1 MEFSEQFKA
10 YIRAINKVKSS
21 NEVKAKKLSG
31 YNLYC
36 QETRAEFQGTSIEI
50 MKQLGE
56 KWKGE
61 SAASKLKYKE
71 KADKLNETAAKEAA
85 AVVVEEDALVGELK
99 VAINE
104 LIKKF
109 KKDAKKRAVVTEVVE
124 VVEVVEAP
132 KEEPAAPAV
141 PVEVETVKVAAPV
154 KKRVVKKKVAA

>member
-10 YIRAINKVKSS
+10 YIRSINKVKST

-36 QETRAEFQGTSIEI
+36 QEMRSTLEGTSIEI
-50 MKQLGE
+50 MKKLGE

-61 SAASKLKYKE
+61 SDANKLKYKE
-71 KADKLNETAAKEAA
+71 KADKLNVVAVKDAA

-99 VAINE
+99 LAIND

-109 KKDAKKRAVVTEVVE
+109 KKDAKKRVVVEPVEVVPEPVVE
-124 VVEVVEAP
+124 VVVPETVPEPVVVE
-132 KEEPAAPAV
+132 
-141 PVEVETVKVAAPV
+141 KVVA
-154 KKRVVKKKVAA
+154 KKRVVKKKL

>member
-10 YIRAINKVKSS
+10 YVRAINKVKSS

-36 QETRAEFQGTSIEI
+36 QETRAKFEGSSIEI

-61 SAASKLKYKE
+61 SAASKLQYKE
-71 KADKLNETAAKEAA
+71 KADKLNEIAVKEAA

-109 KKDAKKRAVVTEVVE
+109 KRDAKKKAVIAAPKEPVVE
-124 VVEVVEAP
+124 VVVPEPVVEVVVP
-132 KEEPAAPAV
+132 EPV
-141 PVEVETVKVAAPV
+141 VEKVV
-154 KKRVVKKKVAA
+154 QKKRVVKKKM